1 MAINPSDDVD
11 VLGTFLRI
19 LLNNDRWH
27 KQRQE
32 IIIDQTSSTPI
43 ACLSSYDL
51 SLLLAIVWCRWCHVK
66 GDRGHRS
73 WRMIM
78 IYTIKCWCTCT
89 ISIKLKYIQQ
99 STKRWLIKIIQQ
111 YTIHWE
117 RSGTNGWCSIQG
129 LFDIDV
135 KDMTRIKWQNGRR
148 QQYTT
153 ICTRN
158 YMINWIVLDWSI
170 IVRRRRELYCRAG
183 RWWSGESNNKQTQ
196 IYWAEDRSKQK
207 KEGTKK
213 HM

>member
-111 YTIHWE
+111 YTLHW
-117 RSGTNGWCSIQG
+117 RGVGTMNVVFDPGHSYQYHWCHKEWKNDKLG
-129 LFDIDV
+129 EECG
-135 KDMTRIKWQNGRR
+135 TTTTYTT
-148 QQYTT
+148 YTT
-153 ICTRN
+153 IN
-158 YMINWIVLDWSI
+158 
-170 IVRRRRELYCRAG
+170 
-183 RWWSGESNNKQTQ
+183 
-196 IYWAEDRSKQK
+196 
-207 KEGTKK
+207 
-213 HM
+213 